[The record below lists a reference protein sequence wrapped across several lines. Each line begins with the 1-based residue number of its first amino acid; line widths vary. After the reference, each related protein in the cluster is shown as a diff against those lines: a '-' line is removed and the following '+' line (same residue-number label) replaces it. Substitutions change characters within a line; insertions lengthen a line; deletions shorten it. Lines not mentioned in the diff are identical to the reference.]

1 MMNQDILVSII
12 IPTFNRA
19 HLLSETLDS
28 VLAQTYLNWE
38 CIIIDDHS
46 TDNTDVVLQDYLK
59 KDARFVFIK
68 KSKKQPQGASISRN
82 IGLHLANGK
91 YIQFLDS
98 DDILAE
104 NKIENQVT
112 ILQKENNTAIA
123 VCRWE
128 EFHAISDE
136 IKTLENKADY
146 RNFDNCKDYF
156 DLIGTHGGFYP
167 PESFLISQELISIA
181 GNWNENLTIND
192 DGEFFF
198 RIILNSSK
206 ILFTENTYVLHRNA
220 NNDNLSILNSEAKA
234 IQLVSS
240 WKIIEKLYLEKFNEQ
255 DALYLNKKKQAVYN
269 ELIKKYPKIIKEN
282 SSFFKKQIK
291 QNTITLR
298 LRKVRQR
305 AFNKLK
311 VVFKVK

>member
-1 MMNQDILVSII
+1 M
-12 IPTFNRA
+12 
-19 HLLSETLDS
+19 
-28 VLAQTYLNWE
+28 
-38 CIIIDDHS
+38 
-46 TDNTDVVLQDYLK
+46 
-59 KDARFVFIK
+59 
-68 KSKKQPQGASISRN
+68 
-82 IGLHLANGK
+82 HLAKGT

-98 DDILAE
+98 HDVLAE

-112 ILQKENNTAIA
+112 ILQKENDTAIA
-123 VCRWE
+123 VCKWE
-128 EFHAISDE
+128 GFHAISDA
-136 IKTLENKADY
+136 IKTFENKADY

-167 PESFLISQELISIA
+167 PDSFLISQELINIA

-206 ILFTENTYVLHRNA
+206 IVFIENTYVLHRNA
-220 NNDNLSILNSEAKA
+220 TNDNLSILNSEVKA
-234 IQLVSS
+234 NQLVTS
-240 WKIIEKLYLEKFNEQ
+240 WKIIEKLYLEKFNEP

-291 QNTITLR
+291 HDTIALR
-298 LRKVRQR
+298 LRKVRQK
-305 AFNKLK
+305 ALNKLK